1 MKRRTLLTTGLFAV
15 SGAGCVGRFADSG
28 DGTTG
33 GDSQEGENESED
45 ENETT
50 DDGES
55 AYSER
60 DVQVIRMD
68 LTTDTVGA
76 TAAITAR
83 NLASETLDAV
93 DVGVIFYDEI
103 DSEIGPGSGGVTDVS
118 AGEEFEITVRAEGPQ
133 YTDAAA
139 FEITDLT
146 VE

>member
-1 MKRRTLLTTGLFAV
+1 MKRRTLLTTGLLAV
-15 SGAGCVGRFADSG
+15 SGAGCVGRF
-28 DGTTG
+28 TG
-33 GDSQEGENESED
+33 GDGEPGEGSREGENGSED
-45 ENETT
+45 ANETI

-55 AYSER
+55 ANSER

-68 LTTDTVGA
+68 LTTDTIGA
-76 TAAITAR
+76 TATITAR

-93 DVGVIFYDEI
+93 DVAVIFYDDI
-103 DSEIGPGSGGVTDVS
+103 DSEIGPGSGGITDVS
-118 AGEEFEITVRAEGPQ
+118 AGEEFEITIRAEGPR

>member
-1 MKRRTLLTTGLFAV
+1 MKRRPLLTTGLLAV
-15 SGAGCVGRFADSG
+15 SGAGCVGRF
-28 DGTTG
+28 TG
-33 GDSQEGENESED
+33 GDSEPGAGSREGENGSAD
-45 ENETT
+45 ATETI

-55 AYSER
+55 ANSER

-68 LTTDTVGA
+68 RTTDTIGTTA
-76 TAAITAR
+76 TITAR

-93 DVGVIFYDEI
+93 DVTVIFYDEI
-103 DSEIGPGSGGVTDVS
+103 DSEIGPGLGGITDVS
-118 AGEEFEITVRAEGPQ
+118 AGEGFEITIRAEGPQ